1 MDDSG
6 SQPSVVYEDRSL
18 VAVRKPPR
26 MHSAPGVG
34 AGDLCA
40 WVFERFPDAG
50 KAGEGAG
57 RRPEADGGLLHR
69 LDYETSGIVL
79 FARNSETFAALL
91 RQQELGAFRKDYLA
105 YSTPSREALP
115 AGSAPPKA
123 SPSGLDRK
131 VWADARERLDGG
143 AIAAMASDAAAG
155 AGLGVASYFRA
166 YGPKGSRVACL
177 DSGSRHAGSPYS
189 SDILACS
196 AARPGPVGGPGTS
209 RLELRVALSRGFR
222 HQVRAHLA
230 WIGLPISGDP
240 IYGGLQDERL
250 RLYAVGLRFEHPA
263 TGKTQYLTIDP

>member
-18 VAVRKPPR
+18 VAVRKPSR

-50 KAGEGAG
+50 RAGEGAG
-57 RRPEADGGLLHR
+57 RRPQAEGGLLHR

-79 FARNSETFAALL
+79 FARNSEAFAALL
-91 RQQELGAFRKDYLA
+91 RQQERGAFSKEYLA

-123 SPSGLDRK
+123 VPSGLERK
-131 VWADARERLDGG
+131 AWADARESLDGG
-143 AIAAMASDAAAG
+143 ALAAMASDAAAG
-155 AGLGVASYFRA
+155 GGLGVASYFRA
-166 YGPKGSRVACL
+166 YGPKGSRVACM
-177 DSGSRHAGSPYS
+177 DPAGRPTGSCYS

-196 AARPGPVGGPGTS
+196 AARPGQVGGPGTS
-209 RLELRVALSRGFR
+209 RLEIRVALSRGFR

-240 IYGGLQDERL
+240 IYGGLPDDRL
-250 RLYAVGLRFEHPA
+250 RLYAIGLRFEHPE
-263 TGKTQYLTIDP
+263 TGRTQYLTIDP